1 MANLILSS
9 IPWMGP
15 RAHQFS
21 ATARAYYAGA
31 TTAART
37 QPTIAPT
44 RSYAGAIR
52 YYEPN
57 EHARG
62 ESYRRGSGRQ
72 TPTVKP
78 TSTAFFPNSDGQFVR
93 HSRLP
98 MLDPTRVCPPLAGT
112 IRDHQAHTPTA
123 TATGCGVVALPDFPL
138 SHPGYRRL
146 GFFVP

>member
-9 IPWMGP
+9 IPRMGP

-62 ESYRRGSGRQ
+62 GGGDLTAEEVVDRPRR
-72 TPTVKP
+72 
-78 TSTAFFPNSDGQFVR
+78 
-93 HSRLP
+93 
-98 MLDPTRVCPPLAGT
+98 
-112 IRDHQAHTPTA
+112 
-123 TATGCGVVALPDFPL
+123 
-138 SHPGYRRL
+138 
-146 GFFVP
+146 